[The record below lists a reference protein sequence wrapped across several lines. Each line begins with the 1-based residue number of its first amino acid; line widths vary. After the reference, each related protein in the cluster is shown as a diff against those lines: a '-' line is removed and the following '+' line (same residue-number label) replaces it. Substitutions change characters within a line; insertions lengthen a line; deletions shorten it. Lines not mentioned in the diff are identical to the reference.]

1 MHCQMLFFWFLFS
14 TDRLKNKAQDRDLTE
29 VSSLSCKFGLS
40 KTKFPT
46 MGKDKSKKFSRSATV

>member
-29 VSSLSCKFGLS
+29 VSPLSCKFGLS
-40 KTKFPT
+40 KTKLPT
-46 MGKDKSKKFSRSATV
+46 